1 MYNNVYKIYSR
12 KGETQLLKQSI
23 IKRGNEISHYLIK
36 IRRDLHRTPELAM
49 EEFVTKKKIKKYL
62 SISHCIDFVRHGKN
76 MYQKLLVCG
85 VAINSHVI
93 KYILDDMGLLK
104 IIYSR

>member
-1 MYNNVYKIYSR
+1 
-12 KGETQLLKQSI
+12 
-23 IKRGNEISHYLIK
+23 
-36 IRRDLHRTPELAM
+36 
-49 EEFVTKKKIKKYL
+49 
-62 SISHCIDFVRHGKN
+62 